1 LPIEKQAVSS
11 SDGQLK
17 GKYHRE
23 CFNCH
28 ECHVSAPDL
37 SLAARSNNVR
47 CRNPSLTGR
56 STSLMANRSVH
67 ITITRRITPCAP
79 PHFAGNQS
87 KVHVPFHT
95 RETATTPSTSH
106 VSIPGAGKDWS
117 NTGKSMDGCCVRC
130 MPPDM
135 TEANGTTI
143 TEEAQHKTRRLRSVL
158 RSSSIWPTAWREV
171 A

>member
-1 LPIEKQAVSS
+1 MPIEKQAVSS

-28 ECHVSAPDL
+28 VCHVSAPDL
-37 SLAARSNNVR
+37 SPTSPSNNAR
-47 CRNPSLTGR
+47 CRYPSLTGR

-67 ITITRRITPCAP
+67 ITTMKQTTHCAP
-79 PHFAGNQS
+79 PHFAGSQS

-106 VSIPGAGKDWS
+106 ASIPDAGKDWLS
-117 NTGKSMDGCCVRC
+117 TGKSMDGCCVRC
-130 MPPDM
+130 MPVDM
-135 TEANGTTI
+135 TKTNGTTI
-143 TEEAQHKTRRLRSVL
+143 TEEAQPKTRKPRSEL
-158 RSSSIWPTAWREV
+158 RSSLISPTAWREV
-171 A
+171 T